1 MANKKKSEFLTPLE
15 LKVMNILWVLKK
27 AFVKDIISE
36 WPGPEKEQPAYN
48 TISTI
53 VRILEDKQY
62 VGHESFG
69 RSHQYFPLIS
79 KGKYQKR
86 LLKNVM
92 ENVFSG
98 SLTGMVSSLLDDN
111 QLSSDELKEIKN
123 IIEDSEQK

>member
-1 MANKKKSEFLTPLE
+1 MAKKKKSEFLTPLE

-36 WPGPEKEQPAYN
+36 WPEQDQPAYN

-111 QLSSDELKEIKN
+111 QLSSDELQEIKN
-123 IIEDSEQK
+123 MIEDSEQA

>member
-1 MANKKKSEFLTPLE
+1 MAKKKSEFLTPLE
-15 LKVMNILWVLKK
+15 LKVMNLLWSHKK
-27 AFVKDIISE
+27 AFVKDLIAD
-36 WPGPEKEQPAYN
+36 WPDEEQPAYN

-53 VRILEDKQY
+53 VRILEEKEY

-69 RSHQYFPLIS
+69 RSHRYFPLLS

-111 QLSSDELKEIKN
+111 KLSAKELEDIKSM
-123 IIEDSEQK
+123 IEESENE

>member
-1 MANKKKSEFLTPLE
+1 
-15 LKVMNILWVLKK
+15 MNLLWSLKK
-27 AFVKDIISE
+27 AFVKDLIAD
-36 WPGPEKEQPAYN
+36 WPDEEEPAYN

-53 VRILEDKQY
+53 VRILEEKEY

-69 RSHQYFPLIS
+69 RSHRYFPLLT

-111 QLSSDELKEIKN
+111 QLSTTDLNDLKSMIEESDNE
-123 IIEDSEQK
+123 

>member
-1 MANKKKSEFLTPLE
+1 MAKKKSEFLTPLE
-15 LKVMNILWVLKK
+15 LKVMNLLWGLKK
-27 AFVKDIISE
+27 AFVKDIIAD
-36 WPGPEKEQPAYN
+36 WPDEEQPAYN

-53 VRILEDKQY
+53 VRILEEKEY

-69 RSHQYFPLIS
+69 RSHRYFPLLT

-98 SLTGMVSSLLDDN
+98 SLTGMVSSLLDEN
-111 QLSSDELKEIKN
+111 QLSTKELSDLKSMIAE
-123 IIEDSEQK
+123 SENE

>member
-1 MANKKKSEFLTPLE
+1 MAKKKSEFLTPLE
-15 LKVMNILWVLKK
+15 LKVMNLLWSHKK
-27 AFVKDIISE
+27 AFVKDLIAD
-36 WPGPEKEQPAYN
+36 WPDEEQPAYN

-53 VRILEDKQY
+53 VRILEEKEY

-69 RSHQYFPLIS
+69 RSHRYFPLLS

-111 QLSSDELKEIKN
+111 QLSAKELEDIKSM
-123 IIEDSEQK
+123 IEESENE

>member
-1 MANKKKSEFLTPLE
+1 
-15 LKVMNILWVLKK
+15 MNLLWSLKK
-27 AFVKDIISE
+27 AFVKDLIAD
-36 WPGPEKEQPAYN
+36 WPDEEQPAYN

-53 VRILEDKQY
+53 VRILEEKEY

-69 RSHQYFPLIS
+69 RSHQYFPLLT

-111 QLSSDELKEIKN
+111 QLSAKELEDIKSLIADSDNE
-123 IIEDSEQK
+123 